1 MPEKRGEMTSQGR
14 GFARQRKGMQQAR
27 FHRIL
32 RALGLTL
39 ALLAVLPLALPHVCF
54 ADGFEGL
61 FYFSNDPYRDW
72 QRLKPQM
79 TDPAAR
85 SGVIAE
91 LLRILRFVDTYNNA
105 ADSPVWMH
113 SEEGRANAR
122 ECAVAILIEIGPP
135 CAPKVWEALADD
147 IRFQT
152 KDVVKAL
159 QRAKTAQSKAVTA
172 LGDLRVE
179 LAKVPGLAKKLNEAD
194 AAPGRDS
201 ELAYEW
207 YILTVSANREALEA
221 AMPPVPGFNPRAPR
235 SERKI
240 HRPIPA
246 DQNAPENMAGMNK
259 EWVLAMQ
266 DPEAV
271 RNPAIAAALG
281 RFTPLQAEAYK
292 EVSAYNALL
301 QRANPQMASADMIP
315 CDDLQ
320 SDLRRVLV
328 CLGKDAVPVIE
339 KDLHHRNR
347 EVADSAAKLI
357 ATIKDLRETKI
368 PAVLPAHPEARRI
381 AEIALE
387 AWDLSDTAP
396 NSKIAGRALED
407 LRARGL
413 AVYPDLI
420 AILVSPKL
428 KLKKEALRALE
439 MLAGERL
446 GEDPA
451 AWQKWYEAA
460 QEAEKRKP
468 LPPDLAIENL
478 TIGESPNAPKR
489 PPKPAKLAGNTSE
502 VDLPAPDKTDE
513 EKTSG
518 ELLKDKF
525 APNGGEEK
533 TNEKDNSKAPTVDEE
548 DSDKKR
554 YEK

>member
-1 MPEKRGEMTSQGR
+1 
-14 GFARQRKGMQQAR
+14 MQQAR

-122 ECAVAILIEIGPP
+122 ECAVAILIEIGPQS
-135 CAPKVWEALADD
+135 APKVWEALADD

-152 KDVVKAL
+152 KDVMKAL

-179 LAKVPGLAKKLNEAD
+179 MMKVPNLARKLSAGEAD
-194 AAPGRDS
+194 PGRDA
-201 ELAYEW
+201 ELSYEW
-207 YILTVSANREALEA
+207 CILAMDVNRTSIEAELPQVA
-221 AMPPVPGFNPRAPR
+221 GFVPRAQ
-235 SERKI
+235 KAGADV
-240 HRPIPA
+240 HRMIPA
-246 DQNAPENMAGMNK
+246 DLIPPDSMAGMSR
-259 EWVLAMQ
+259 EWSIAMQ
-266 DPEAV
+266 EPETM
-271 RNPAIAAALG
+271 RNPAIAAALR
-281 RFTPLQAEAYK
+281 RFTPLQADAYK
-292 EVSAYNALL
+292 EVGAYNALL

-328 CLGKDAVPVIE
+328 CLGKDAVPVLE

-396 NSKIAGRALED
+396 NSKIAARALED

-420 AILVSPKL
+420 AILVAPKL

-460 QEAEKRKP
+460 LEAEKRKP
-468 LPPDLAIENL
+468 LPPDLAVEGL

-489 PPKPAKLAGNTSE
+489 LARPAKPPAASNE
-502 VDLPAPDKTDE
+502 DLPAPDMADE
-513 EKTSG
+513 EKTAG

-525 APNGGEEK
+525 APDGGAAK
-533 TNEKDNSKAPTVDEE
+533 TIEKDNAKAPTVEEE
-548 DSDKKR
+548 DTDKKR